1 MNNDISLILLV
12 SSICF
17 TNQGLNL
24 NKKLTSNVVVFS
36 LFLKEIYEF

>member
-36 LFLKEIYEF
+36 SISKGNL